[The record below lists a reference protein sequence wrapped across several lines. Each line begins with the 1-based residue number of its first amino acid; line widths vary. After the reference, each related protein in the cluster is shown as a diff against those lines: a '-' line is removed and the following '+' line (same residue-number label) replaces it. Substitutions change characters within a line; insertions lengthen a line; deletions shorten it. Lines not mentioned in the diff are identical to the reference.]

1 MKLLRLLTQAKQG
14 GGPLFLSSRRA
25 AIVTTTI
32 STTVDFG
39 GGGDCEDDGPFFDL
53 EFMTLPLQ
61 DGARHAL
68 EKQQQKYSDAE
79 SDEEADEFELAM
91 SPEGA
96 RCGLEG
102 CGGGS
107 LRRMDGV
114 AVFSDDLFL
123 KGRLFPLQPPLLGDF
138 AASEPGSST
147 PQVPAFVN
155 PAAKFRAFKLGFRR
169 KSNSSFP
176 PADPADKPFVNFKT
190 EAAAAAAA
198 AHFTRDI
205 SSRSSCSSS
214 SGASRFPKDVLH
226 RYISKIKPL
235 YVLLSKRYS
244 KKLRFSGPLVS
255 SDAGKVRP
263 AGELGEDGFGDHP
276 KDQPSAASGPKR
288 SLKAQDANIPAGLRV
303 VCRRLRKSRSASAAV
318 SFRSPSLASGRRD
331 DSLLE
336 QQDGIQSAIAHC
348 KRSFNKGSE
357 SPLTRSRSDP
367 GDGRSAESSRSCD
380 VVVSSSSVP
389 NFY

>member
-123 KGRLFPLQPPLLGDF
+123 K
-138 AASEPGSST
+138 
-147 PQVPAFVN
+147 
-155 PAAKFRAFKLGFRR
+155 
-169 KSNSSFP
+169 
-176 PADPADKPFVNFKT
+176 